1 MGSFPVALPFLG
13 LFFLY
18 FIINYITTS
27 VRAYKFK
34 RSHGCQPAPR
44 YPQRERI
51 LGLELFKTV
60 KRSVV
65 EKRSL
70 DAGLERSLEIG
81 STYSAVS
88 MGRLI
93 VVTMDPDNVKAV
105 LATNFK
111 DYSLG
116 ERLLAFNPL
125 LGSGIFTTD
134 GVHWEH
140 SRVCVL
146 ADSNCLMLMFG
157 RLSFV
162 RTSPKPRLPTLTA
175 LKHMYS
181 TLSARSPE
189 MEPLLIFNHCFS
201 IRHWIVRRSSSSVSP
216 FSLKQ
221 LLKDQRRIVSARHL
235 IMPSPSSSSV
245 TV

>member
-1 MGSFPVALPFLG
+1 MAVS
-13 LFFLY
+13 
-18 FIINYITTS
+18 S
-27 VRAYKFK
+27 
-34 RSHGCQPAPR
+34 PR

-116 ERLLAFNPL
+116 
-125 LGSGIFTTD
+125 
-134 GVHWEH
+134 
-140 SRVCVL
+140 
-146 ADSNCLMLMFG
+146 
-157 RLSFV
+157 
-162 RTSPKPRLPTLTA
+162 
-175 LKHMYS
+175 
-181 TLSARSPE
+181 
-189 MEPLLIFNHCFS
+189 
-201 IRHWIVRRSSSSVSP
+201 
-216 FSLKQ
+216 
-221 LLKDQRRIVSARHL
+221 
-235 IMPSPSSSSV
+235 
-245 TV
+245 